1 MKAKSIRYAHNAA
14 YCMIRP
20 DAREDEDVVSTS
32 ESGPP
37 RPFHTRLQPAAQRAA
52 QGAVHFADSF

>member
-1 MKAKSIRYAHNAA
+1 MEQEGKKNDGLREIACRDEARFCHNAR

-32 ESGPP
+32 ES
-37 RPFHTRLQPAAQRAA
+37 
-52 QGAVHFADSF
+52 

>member
-32 ESGPP
+32 ES
-37 RPFHTRLQPAAQRAA
+37 
-52 QGAVHFADSF
+52 